1 MQAIL
6 ERFEGQ
12 FAVLRFSAQGGSAA
26 GGEGSSAVLRADGQE
41 LIVPREELPKGV
53 KEGATLF
60 LIFSQS
66 KTEEEHREKL
76 AKSILNE
83 ILNNEV

>member
-6 ERFEGQ
+6 DRFEGQ
-12 FAVLRFSAQGGSAA
+12 FAVLRFSAQGGSAE

-41 LIVPREELPKGV
+41 LVVPRAELPKDAQ
-53 KEGATLF
+53 EGAVIF
-60 LIFSQS
+60 LLVSQS
-66 KTEEEHREKL
+66 ASEEEAREKL

>member
-6 ERFEGQ
+6 DRF
-12 FAVLRFSAQGGSAA
+12 
-26 GGEGSSAVLRADGQE
+26 EGSSAVLRADGQE
-41 LIVPREELPKGV
+41 LTVPREDLPKDA
-53 KEGATLF
+53 KEGAAFF

-66 KTEEEHREKL
+66 QSEEEHREKL